1 MLGTVLPGLKGT
13 LTQYTVPSP
22 HPLTSSSPP
31 QPHPAPCPQA
41 KLAEWGVRCW
51 VSGVWNELT
60 CESVSQGAENCL
72 FYNVIGGELSSSNL
86 WARS

>member
-1 MLGTVLPGLKGT
+1 MLGTVLPGLKGD
-13 LTQYTVPSP
+13 LDPVHSSLSP
-22 HPLTSSSPP
+22 PPHLLLTS
-31 QPHPAPCPQA
+31 QPHPALCPQA